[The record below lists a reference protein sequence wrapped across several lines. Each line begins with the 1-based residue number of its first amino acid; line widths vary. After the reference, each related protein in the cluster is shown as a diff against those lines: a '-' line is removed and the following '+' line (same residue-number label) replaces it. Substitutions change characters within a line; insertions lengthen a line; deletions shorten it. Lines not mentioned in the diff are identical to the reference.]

1 MNQTLLNGL
10 EFFKH
15 FKSGAEN
22 VIKESEVLNRI
33 NVFPVRDG
41 DTGTNLSITL
51 SSILNETVVHPDLN
65 LVISS
70 MSDVALENARGNSG
84 IIFASF
90 IEGFSQACHQLKEI
104 SPEQFI
110 KAASHAVSVA
120 YQSVRNPQEG
130 TILTV
135 MRAWESYLVE
145 HSKPQ
150 VRFNEILHEAYKKA
164 ELTLEETQNMMQ
176 VLKKN
181 KVVDSGAKGFV
192 LFLEGFLKVKND
204 LNDSKDH
211 FIESIP
217 YDSMSHLHEASEVLN
232 YRYCTEFI
240 LKEPFDGKKSLDHL
254 MEQFGDSLIITGNQR
269 LTKMHVHTNVPDQI
283 TLKLNASGHRIYKSK
298 VEDMWLQN
306 RIETHSHPKIGIL
319 TDSICD
325 ISEALIDQYQIH
337 FLPLAFIAG
346 ESTYLDKYT
355 ISSEVL
361 KPLLD
366 AAEQY
371 PSSSQVDIKQ
381 VKIKLDWMLRYY
393 EEVIVLSVSKALS
406 GTYEGYKKAIESLGE
421 QSKRITLLDTKL
433 NSGAQGLV
441 VLEAAKLASEG
452 KTLER
457 IVETVK
463 REIENA
469 KIFVSLDTFKYATRS
484 GRVPYFAGKLLTL
497 LQAKPI
503 MTLDENG
510 FGKAGG
516 IAFSRNA
523 ANRKIYKKIMQIAS
537 ASKTIKYAIVH
548 ADNLDLA
555 ERFAQRIEEITGQK
569 PEYMTSISAITA
581 IHAGIGSVAVCI
593 LSGGEQ

>member
-10 EFFKH
+10 DFFKH
-15 FKSGAEN
+15 FKCGAEN
-22 VIKESEVLNRI
+22 VIKASEVLNRI

-51 SSILNETVVHPDLN
+51 SSILNEAVVHPDLD
-65 LVISS
+65 LVVSS

-90 IEGFSQACHQLKEI
+90 IEGFSEACHQLKEI
-104 SPEQFI
+104 SPEQFV

-135 MRAWESYLVE
+135 MRAWEKYLVE
-145 HSKPQ
+145 HIQPHVK
-150 VRFNEILHEAYKKA
+150 FNDMLHEAYKKA

-192 LFLEGFLKVKND
+192 LFLEGFLKAKSE
-204 LNDSKDH
+204 LNDPGDY
-211 FIESIP
+211 FLETIP
-217 YDSMSHLHEASEVLN
+217 YDSKIQLHEESEELN
-232 YRYCTEFI
+232 FRYCTEFI
-240 LKEPFDGKKSLDHL
+240 LKEPLEDTKSLDHL
-254 MEQFGDSLIITGNQR
+254 MDRFGDSLIITGNQR
-269 LTKMHVHTNVPDQI
+269 LTKIHVHTNAPDQI
-283 TLKLNASGHRIYKSK
+283 TLKLHDAGHKIYKSK

-306 RIETHSHPKIGIL
+306 KIETHQHPKIGIL

-325 ISEALIDQYQIH
+325 ISDTLIDQYQIH

-366 AAEQY
+366 ASEHY
-371 PSSSQVDIKQ
+371 PSSSQVDVKL
-381 VKIKLDWMLRYY
+381 VKIKLEWMLRYY
-393 EEVIVLSVSKALS
+393 EEVVVLSVSKALS
-406 GTYEGYKKAIESLGE
+406 GTYEGYKKAIEALGE
-421 QSKRITLLDTKL
+421 HSKRITLLDTKL

-441 VLEAAKLASEG
+441 VLKAAQMASEG
-452 KTLER
+452 QPLNN
-457 IVETVK
+457 IIETVK
-463 REIENA
+463 RVIGNT
-469 KIFVSLDTFKYATRS
+469 KIFVSLDTFKYATKS
-484 GRVPYFAGKLLTL
+484 GRVPYVADKILTAL
-497 LQAKPI
+497 HAKPI
-503 MTLDENG
+503 MTLDEAG

-516 IAFSRNA
+516 IAFSRDS
-523 ANRKIYKKIMQIAS
+523 ANRKIYKKVMQIAS
-537 ASKTIKYAIVH
+537 KSESIKYAIVH
-548 ADNLDLA
+548 ADNIALA
-555 ERFAQRIEEITGQK
+555 ERFARRIEAITGQK

-593 LSGGEQ
+593 VSGGEQ

>member
-1 MNQTLLNGL
+1 MLNGL

-51 SSILNETVVHPDLN
+51 SSILNEAVVHPDLD
-65 LVISS
+65 LVVSS

-104 SPEQFI
+104 SPEQFV

-120 YQSVRNPQEG
+120 YQSVRIPQEG

-135 MRAWESYLVE
+135 MRAWEKYLVE
-145 HSKPQ
+145 HIQPQ
-150 VRFNEILHEAYKKA
+150 VKFNEMLHEAYKKA

-204 LNDSKDH
+204 LNNPKDH
-211 FIESIP
+211 FVENIP
-217 YDSMSHLHEASEVLN
+217 YDSKIQLHEESEELTF
-232 YRYCTEFI
+232 RYCTEFI
-240 LKEPFDGKKSLDHL
+240 LKEPFEDNLKLDHL

-269 LTKMHVHTNVPDQI
+269 LTKIHVHTNAPDQI
-283 TLKLNASGHRIYKSK
+283 TLKLHENGHKIYKSK

-306 RIETHSHPKIGIL
+306 KIETHQHPKIGIL

-366 AAEQY
+366 TSEQY
-371 PSSSQVDIKQ
+371 PSSSQVDIKL
-381 VKIKLDWMLRYY
+381 VKIKLEWMLRYY
-393 EEVIVLSVSKALS
+393 EEVVVLSVSKALS
-406 GTYEGYKKAIESLGE
+406 GTYEGYKKAIESLGKL
-421 QSKRITLLDTKL
+421 SDRITLVDTKL

-441 VLEAAKLASEG
+441 VLKAAQLASEG
-452 KTLER
+452 KSLNI
-457 IVETVK
+457 IVDTVK
-463 REIENA
+463 KEIENA

-484 GRVPYFAGKLLTL
+484 GRVPYFAGKILTAL
-497 LQAKPI
+497 HAKPI

-523 ANRKIYKKIMQIAS
+523 ANRKIYNKVKQIVNDS
-537 ASKTIKYAIVH
+537 ESIKYAIVH
-548 ADNLDLA
+548 ANNLDLA
-555 ERFAQRIEEITGQK
+555 EHFAKRIEEITGQK

-593 LSGGEQ
+593 VSGGE